1 MRARPHNPK
10 SRPVAQTAS
19 RGKRVLWMMLGL
31 VALVLGAIGVFLPI
45 LPTTPFVILAAFA
58 FGKSIPAWRRWLVG
72 NRVFGPIIKNWEETG
87 AIAPR
92 YKAMAGTMMLAAIA
106 LSVYM
111 SVGPIIIAVQALCM
125 LAAFYFI
132 ITRPNGT
139 P

>member
-1 MRARPHNPK
+1 MPAPPHNPK
-10 SRPVAQTAS
+10 TRTVVQAAS
-19 RGKRVLWMMLGL
+19 RGKRALWMMLGL
-31 VALVLGAIGVFLPI
+31 LALVLGAIGVFLPI

-58 FGKSIPAWRRWLVG
+58 FGKSIPAWRRWLER
-72 NRVFGPIIKNWEETG
+72 NKIFGPIIKNWEETG

-92 YKAMAGTMMLAAIA
+92 YKVMASTMMLAAIA

-111 SVGPIIIAVQALCM
+111 SLKPLIIAVQVLCM